1 MTDRKILPDVT
12 ASSPEELISLA
23 GRAAVVIGGAQG
35 IGFAVA
41 RRYAQ
46 AGARVLVAD
55 LRGEAAAAA
64 AAKLGEEVGGTVES
78 GQVDIASSDSV
89 EALAD
94 AAVERLGGLDIWA
107 NFAALY
113 PIRVADMHPALDFPD
128 ADWQRT
134 IDTNLG
140 GAFYGS
146 RAAARRMVAAGKAGV
161 IINTMSTLVDRFAG
175 HPGMVAYAASKGGIE
190 QLTKVLAAEWG
201 PNGIRV
207 LALKPTVV
215 STEGLDEHRALL
227 TEHLDRDPF
236 GELEAMMP
244 LGRFGV
250 PDDLARLA
258 LVAASD
264 LGLWLT
270 GSVIVGDGGELSV

>member
-1 MTDRKILPDVT
+1 MTDRKTLPDVT
-12 ASSPEELISLA
+12 GSSLEKLVSLD
-23 GRAAVVIGGAQG
+23 GKAAVVVGAAQG
-35 IGFAVA
+35 IGFATA
-41 RRYAQ
+41 RRYGQ
-46 AGARVLVAD
+46 AGAKVLIAD
-55 LRGEAAAAA
+55 LRGEAAAEAA
-64 AAKLGEEVGGTVES
+64 AALSEELGKTVDS
-78 GQVDIASSDSV
+78 AQVDVASSDSV

-94 AAVERLGGLDIWA
+94 TAVDRFGGLDIWA
-107 NFAALY
+107 NFAAIY
-113 PIRVADMHPALDFPD
+113 PMRVADMHPALDFPD
-128 ADWQRT
+128 ADWRRT
-134 IDTNLG
+134 IETNLG

-146 RAAARRMVAAGKAGV
+146 RAAARRMVAAATPGV

-201 PNGIRV
+201 PSGIRV

-215 STEGLDEHRALL
+215 STEGLDEHRAAL
-227 TEHLDRDPF
+227 TEHLGRDPF
-236 GELEAMMP
+236 GELEGMMP

-258 LVAASD
+258 LLAASD

-270 GSVIVGDGGELSV
+270 GSVIVGDGGELSI